1 MPLSIETRQLDDVTI
16 LECTGDL
23 RLGETSSV
31 FRNTFRETVKSG
43 AKRILIDLAGVAY
56 LDSTGIGELVGAHS
70 IAAGAG
76 ARIKL
81 IRLPEKVANLLR
93 LTRLST
99 VFQIHETAEEASAAF
114 PR

>member
-1 MPLSIETRQLDDVTI
+1 MRLTIATRELGDVTV

-23 RLGETSSV
+23 RLGETSST
-31 FRNTFRETVKSG
+31 FRNTFRETLKGG
-43 AKRILIDLAGVAY
+43 AKKVVIDLAGVAY

-70 IAAGAG
+70 AAGAAG

-81 IRLPEKVANLLR
+81 ARLPEKVANLLR

-99 VFQIHETAEEASAAF
+99 VFQIHEEVEEAAGAF
-114 PR
+114 